1 MRSIRLMNG
10 KWNEIK
16 NNLLAVITVSSGI
29 ITSIG
34 ISFYTTLVCSGAFLK
49 IPRNFVGIDS
59 QEVMV
64 DYYRLVIFLMSFTRK
79 KFKFN
84 QVPMSQSA
92 IQHFADVH
100 CLTQAGELVTM
111 LCGLLFITFFH
122 YEKKRYQLWR
132 LVPLFKQALILISV
146 LTCLFLASFQD
157 SFLYFHEVV
166 FQNNDWVFD
175 PKTDPIILI
184 LTENYFIYYLLVW
197 LALALFLILII
208 IWITETLVNLFF
220 RRG

>member
-1 MRSIRLMNG
+1 MNG

-16 NNLLAVITVSSGI
+16 NNLLAVITVAAGI

-34 ISFYTTLVCSGAFLK
+34 ISFYTTLVCSGVFLK
-49 IPRNFVGIDS
+49 IPRNFSGIDS

-64 DYYRLVIFLMSFTRK
+64 DYYRLVFFLMSFTK
-79 KFKFN
+79 KEFKFD
-84 QVPMSQSA
+84 QIAMSKSA

-100 CLTQAGELVTM
+100 YLTQAGELITM
-111 LCGLLFITFFH
+111 VCGLLFIVFFY

-132 LVPLFKQALILISV
+132 LVPLFEQALILISV

-157 SFLYFHEVV
+157 SFLHFHKIV

-184 LTENYFIYYLLVW
+184 LTENYFIHYLLVW
-197 LALALFLILII
+197 LALTLFLILVI
-208 IWITETLVNLFF
+208 IWITKLLINFFF
-220 RRG
+220 RWS

>member
-1 MRSIRLMNG
+1 MNG

-16 NNLLAVITVSSGI
+16 HNFLAVITVVFGI

-34 ISFYTTLVCSGAFLK
+34 ISFYTTLVCSGVFLK

-64 DYYRLVIFLMSFTRK
+64 DYYRLVIYLMSFTKK
-79 KFKFN
+79 KFEFD
-84 QVPMSQSA
+84 QIPMSTSA

-100 CLTQAGELVTM
+100 YLTQAGELITM
-111 LCGLLFITFFH
+111 VCGLLFIVFFY

-132 LVPLFKQALILISV
+132 LVPLFEQALILICV
-146 LTCLFLASFQD
+146 LMFLFLASFQD
-157 SFLYFHEVV
+157 SFLHFHEIV

-184 LTENYFIYYLLVW
+184 LTENYFIHYLLVW
-197 LALALFLILII
+197 LALTLFLILVI
-208 IWITETLVNLFF
+208 IWITKLLINFF
-220 RRG
+220 FSWS